1 MSSESK
7 ALVRILVGKALST
20 AKLEHSAVWTRCSY
34 DMLHQNGLS
43 FSGTDDCTG
52 VVAVGI
58 VICTLAVTRV
68 SNLLSAESICLHRHE
83 KVHFVATVDVQCLA
97 YRSDAMSRINITG
110 MITIILHS
118 PVSLIPVPERIKVVA
133 I

>member
-1 MSSESK
+1 MRSESK
-7 ALVRILVGKALST
+7 ALVRILVCKTLCT
-20 AKLEHSAVWTRCSY
+20 AKLEHSAVWTRCSH
-34 DMLHQNGLS
+34 DMLHKDSLAL
-43 FSGTDDCTG
+43 SGTDDCTC
-52 VVAVGI
+52 VVTVGI
-58 VICTLAVTRV
+58 LICTLAITRV

-118 PVSLIPVPERIKVVA
+118 PVSLIPVPEWIKVVA